1 MVLYIE
7 LGVYIGM
14 RSKGH
19 LMIAMKT
26 QENILAY
33 ENLNDVYREVML
45 IILIHVEVRMEAT
58 HYSPGAFP

>member
-14 RSKGH
+14 HSKGH

-26 QENILAY
+26 QENIPAY
-33 ENLNDVYREVML
+33 ENLNDG
-45 IILIHVEVRMEAT
+45 T
-58 HYSPGAFP
+58 GK